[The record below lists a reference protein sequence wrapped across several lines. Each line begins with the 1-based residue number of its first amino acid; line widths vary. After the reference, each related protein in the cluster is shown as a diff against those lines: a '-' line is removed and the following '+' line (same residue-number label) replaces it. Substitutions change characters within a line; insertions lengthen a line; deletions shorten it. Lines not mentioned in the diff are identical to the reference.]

1 MFAGNKIY
9 GGKILQQS
17 EPNRKIFFGHRK
29 NLQNCFFSVEIF
41 IGNRLENESSI
52 IFQKF
57 LKIYC

>member
-29 NLQNCFFSVEIF
+29 NLQNCCFSVLLVYYF
-41 IGNRLENESSI
+41 PKVSKNLLLN
-52 IFQKF
+52 
-57 LKIYC
+57 

>member
-29 NLQNCFFSVEIF
+29 NL
-41 IGNRLENESSI
+41 
-52 IFQKF
+52 
-57 LKIYC
+57 